1 LEEASVRFDLG
12 IEGGTLVTSQGS
24 RQANVYFS
32 GDRIAAVTAAPE
44 QAAALVDAAGL
55 LVMPGMIDS
64 HVHLMDPGAPEREDF
79 PTGTAA
85 AARSGVTTVI
95 EHTHGWPVRT
105 RQDFE
110 EKAAYL
116 ANRSRVDFAL
126 AAHAWPDRVDQAL
139 DAWSAGAAFLKV
151 FTCTTHGVPAHS
163 PDQLRRLFAAGAAVR
178 AVFLAH
184 CEDETLTAVAERRLR
199 ATGRG
204 DGGIIAE
211 WRNLEAEVTAVNTVG
226 RLARQAGANVVIAHA
241 SSPESIAATGRVKG
255 GPVAVETCP
264 QYLTLMEKEAER
276 LGALRKFTPPARAT
290 TASELEAMWEAMRD
304 GSVDLISSD
313 HAPSTRAQKLG
324 KNIWEAHFG
333 LPGLDTTMAI
343 LMDAAAHGR
352 ISYER
357 LVQLY
362 SEAPARLYGLAPRKG
377 SLTTG
382 ADADVVLVDPRQRW
396 TVTDA
401 DVLSRAGWS
410 PYSGRELTGRA
421 VRTYVRGQL
430 VMADGEVLAPPGT
443 GVLLHGSGRDRRSA
457 TTA

>member
-1 LEEASVRFDLG
+1 VSFDLG
-12 IEGGTLVTSQGS
+12 IERGTLVTSQGS

-32 GDRIAAVTAAPE
+32 GERIAAVTAE
-44 QAAALVDAAGL
+44 RERAATLVDAAGL

-79 PTGTAA
+79 PAGTAA
-85 AARSGVTTVI
+85 AARSGVTTVV

-105 RQDFE
+105 RRDYE
-110 EKAAYL
+110 EKAAHL

-126 AAHAWPDRVDQAL
+126 AAHAWPDQVDQAL

-151 FTCTTHGVPAHS
+151 FTCTTHGVPAHG
-163 PDQLRRLFAAGAAVR
+163 PDQLRRLFAAGASGR
-178 AVFLAH
+178 AVFLVH
-184 CEDETLTAVAERRLR
+184 CEDEIMTAVAESRLR
-199 ATGRG
+199 ASGRV

-211 WRNLEAEVTAVNTVG
+211 WRNLEAEVTAVNMVG
-226 RLARQAGANVVIAHA
+226 QLARQAGATVVIAHA
-241 SSPESIAATGRVKG
+241 SSPAAIAAAGRVND
-255 GPVAVETCP
+255 GPVAIETCP
-264 QYLTLMEKEAER
+264 QYLTLMQEEANR
-276 LGALRKFTPPARAT
+276 LGALRKFTPPARAA
-290 TASELEAMWEAMRD
+290 TAYELQAMWDAVRD

-313 HAPSTRAQKLG
+313 HAPSTRADKLG
-324 KNIWEAHFG
+324 KSIWVAHFG

-343 LMDAAAHGR
+343 LLDAAAHGR

-362 SEAPARLYGLAPRKG
+362 SETPARLYGLAPRKG
-377 SLTTG
+377 ALTAG
-382 ADADVVLVDPRQRW
+382 ADADVVLVDPSRCW

-401 DVLSRAGWS
+401 EVLSRAGWS

-421 VRTYVRGQL
+421 VRTYLRGQL

-443 GVLLHGSGRDRRSA
+443 GVLLHGSGWDPRSA